1 MQPFSLFSLG
11 GVLLVSVEEDIDD
24 AGIRELL
31 ARVSS
36 RVSREAISGVIV
48 DLHHFEV
55 LDSHLARQLQALARV
70 LHLLQARMVVVGLCV
85 PVVMTLLDFGITL
98 PEMEFALDVEQALVR
113 LHESGPQASGPD
125 AGELS

>member
-11 GVLLVSVEEDIDD
+11 GVLLVSLEEEIDD
-24 AGIRELL
+24 AAVRELL
-31 ARVSS
+31 TRVSA

-55 LDSHLARQLQALARV
+55 LDSHLARQLQTLARV
-70 LHLLQARMVVVGLCV
+70 LQLLRARMVVVGLCV

-113 LHESGPQASGPD
+113 LQESGQD
-125 AGELS
+125 AGDGP

>member
-11 GVLLVSVEEDIDD
+11 GVLLVSLEEEIDD
-24 AGIRELL
+24 AATRELL
-31 ARVSS
+31 ARVSA

-55 LDSHLARQLQALARV
+55 LDSHLARQLQTLARV
-70 LHLLQARMVVVGLCV
+70 LQLLWARMVVVGLCV

-113 LHESGPQASGPD
+113 LQESGQD
-125 AGELS
+125 AGDGP

>member
-11 GVLLVSVEEDIDD
+11 GVLLVSLEEEIDD
-24 AGIRELL
+24 AATRELL
-31 ARVSS
+31 TRVSA

-55 LDSHLARQLQALARV
+55 LDSHLARQLQTLARV
-70 LHLLQARMVVVGLCV
+70 LQLLRARMVVVGLCV

-113 LHESGPQASGPD
+113 LQESGQD
-125 AGELS
+125 AGDGP

>member
-11 GVLLVSVEEDIDD
+11 GVLLVSLEEEIDD
-24 AGIRELL
+24 AATRELL
-31 ARVSS
+31 ARVSA

-55 LDSHLARQLQALARV
+55 LDSHLARQLQTLARV
-70 LHLLQARMVVVGLCV
+70 LQLLRARMVVVGLCV

-113 LHESGPQASGPD
+113 LQESGQD
-125 AGELS
+125 AGDGP